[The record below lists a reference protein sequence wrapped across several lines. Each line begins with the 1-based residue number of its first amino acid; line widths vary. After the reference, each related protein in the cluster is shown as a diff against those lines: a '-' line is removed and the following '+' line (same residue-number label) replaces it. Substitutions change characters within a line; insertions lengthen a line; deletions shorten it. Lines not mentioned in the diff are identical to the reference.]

1 MNKSILTLL
10 LGLFLSPLLLHAQN
24 VESPAEFLGYQ
35 LGEKFTWH
43 HQVVSYYQ
51 HVGNSSNRVI
61 IQPYGSTNEGRPLL
75 TAIVSAEKNL
85 NKVETIRQN
94 HLKRIGLLAGE
105 VDTEVEEFPIVYLSY
120 NIHGNESSSTEAAM
134 ATLYQLATNDTANW
148 LEDMIVI
155 LDPCINP
162 DGRDRYVNWYKR
174 AKGENLNTKGNA
186 WEHREPWPGGR
197 YNHYLFDLNRDWAW
211 QTQKESRERVIH
223 YQNWMPHVHIDYHEM
238 GANSPYFFAPQAKPY
253 HDLITPWQREFHEFI
268 GENHAAYFGKE
279 GWLFF
284 TKESFD
290 LFYPSYGDT
299 WPTFQ
304 GAIGLTY
311 EQGGG
316 GYGGLGIDINNGTT
330 LKLSDRIA
338 HHFTTGLSTIEVAH
352 KNRERMIAEFLKYF
366 KEAKE
371 TPVGTYKAYVIK
383 HSNEPSRISAL
394 LELLDKNQIQYGHP
408 ANAARNL
415 AGYSYQED
423 KNKAFELDE
432 EDIVISA
439 YQPRSRLV
447 QALFEPKPRIED
459 SITYDLTAWAMPF
472 AYSLD
477 SYASKSKISVSENSV
492 GENPVRTSAGENVYA
507 FIAAW
512 KDASDV
518 ALLAALAKEGVKS
531 RFARKPF
538 VMDGNSYDRG
548 TLIITRADN
557 PQENFGKTVQ
567 KVARE
572 QGKFLQQTNSGK
584 VSSGKDFGSSSVPFI
599 GIPKVAIVNG
609 DGVTPTA
616 FGSLWYYFDQ
626 DIKYPVDV
634 LHTRYLA
641 GIDLSDYDVLVLPNG
656 SYGKFK
662 QKITDFARAG
672 GRVIALERA
681 LSLFNTTD
689 KDGNGTALAEALGE
703 YEKEEEKAEEKKAEE
718 AEPEELLKRYDDQ
731 VREYV
736 SGSAPG
742 SVYKV
747 DLDDSHPLAFG
758 LGSHMFLIKQSSTVY
773 PFMKNGWNVGVFKSG
788 EAVSGFT
795 GAKLMEKVP
804 NSLAFGAESMGR
816 GEIIYFP
823 EDPNFRSFWHV
834 GKLLLGNAV
843 FMQF

>member
-1 MNKSILTLL
+1 MNKLNLSLL
-10 LGLFLSPLLLHAQN
+10 LGGFLYPFFLLSQS
-24 VESPAEFLGYQ
+24 VQSPAEFLGYQ
-35 LGEKFTWH
+35 LGETFTWH
-43 HQVVSYYQ
+43 HQVVSYYE
-51 HVGNSSNRVI
+51 HVGDNSDKVL
-61 IQPYGSTNEGRPLL
+61 IQPYGSTNEGRKLL
-75 TAIVSAEKNL
+75 TAIVSAEKNMA
-85 NKVETIRQN
+85 KVEVIRKN
-94 HLKRIGLLAGE
+94 HLKRIGLMKGE
-105 VDTEVEEFPIVYLSY
+105 VDDQWKEFPIVYLSY

-134 ATLYQLATNDTANW
+134 ATLYQLVTNDTASW
-148 LEDMIVI
+148 LEEMIVI

-174 AKGENLNTKGNA
+174 ARGANINTHGNA
-186 WEHREPWPGGR
+186 WEHREAWPGGR

-211 QTQKESRERVIH
+211 QTQKESRERVIR
-223 YQNWMPHVHIDYHEM
+223 YQSWMPHVHIDFHEM
-238 GANSPYFFAPQAKPY
+238 GANSPYFFAPPAKPIN
-253 HDLITPWQREFHEFI
+253 DLTTSWQSEFHELL
-268 GENHAAYFGKE
+268 GENHASYFNKN

-284 TKESFD
+284 TKEVFD

-304 GAIGLTY
+304 GAMGLTY

-316 GYGGLGIDINNGTT
+316 GYGGLGVDIANGTT

-338 HHFTTGLSTIEVAH
+338 HHFTTGLSTIEVAYQ
-352 KNRERMIAEFLKYF
+352 NRDRMTAEFLKYF
-366 KEAKE
+366 KEAVE
-371 TPVGTYKAYVIK
+371 SPYGTYKAYVIK
-383 HSNEPSRISAL
+383 HDNEPSRISAL
-394 LELLDKNQIQYGHP
+394 LALMDKNQIQYGHP
-408 ANAARNL
+408 SNAIRSVQ
-415 AGYSYQED
+415 GYSYQDNRNES
-423 KNKAFELDE
+423 FELDQ
-432 EDIVISA
+432 EDIIISA

-447 QALFEPKPRIED
+447 QALFEPKPHIED

-472 AYSLD
+472 AYDLD
-477 SYASKSKISVSENSV
+477 AYASKTKIAVSENSV
-492 GENPVRTSAGENVYA
+492 GENPVRTSASSNVYA
-507 FIAAW
+507 FLGEW

-518 ALLAALAKEGVKS
+518 ALLSALAKEGIKS
-531 RFARKPF
+531 RFAKEPF
-538 VMDGNSYDRG
+538 ELDGNSYDRG

-557 PQENFGKTVQ
+557 PQDDFGKIVQ
-567 KVARE
+567 KVAQE
-572 QGKFLQQTNSGK
+572 QGKFLQQTNNGK
-584 VSSGKDFGSSSVPFI
+584 VSSGKDLGSGSVPFI

-626 DIKYPVDV
+626 DIKYPVDI

-641 GIDLSDYDVLVLPNG
+641 GVDLSEYDVLVLPSG
-656 SYGKFK
+656 SYGRFSEN
-662 QKITDFARAG
+662 ITNFVREG

-681 LSLFNTTD
+681 ISLFSTTD
-689 KDGNGTALAEALGE
+689 EEGNGTALAEALSA
-703 YEKEEEKAEEKKAEE
+703 YEEEEEKEAEKKAAE
-718 AEPEELLKRYDDQ
+718 AGPEELLNRYDDQ
-731 VREYV
+731 VRDYV

-742 SVYKV
+742 SVYRV

-773 PFMKNGWNVGVFKSG
+773 PYMDGGWNVGVFKSG

-795 GAKLMEKVP
+795 GARLMEQIP

-843 FMQF
+843 FMKF